1 MITKF
6 KLFEGSVKSAER
18 IDIFRDNK
26 YILVAPLTAKASMKY
41 GAFTHWCTS
50 VSDGSYM
57 EIWDSDNIP
66 NTEYSDTALL
76 ILIKKEKLT
85 QRNIKNSELYYYL
98 NKKKEDGETLTKKE
112 YEKLDELTEDD
123 DFVNLSKLCIIFTI
137 YDDMKVEAWS
147 ANNVNLQV
155 SNLYDLISYGID
167 NYIIDKIQNHIE
179 KIQSRKLVLSE

>member
-26 YILVAPLTAKASMKY
+26 YILVAPLTARASMKY

-66 NTEYSDTALL
+66 NTEYSDTVLL
-76 ILIKKEKLT
+76 ILIKKEELT
-85 QRNIKNSELYYYL
+85 QRNLKNSELYYYL
-98 NKKKEDGETLTKKE
+98 NKKKEDGEIKKKE
-112 YEKLDELTEDD
+112 EEKLDKLTEDD
-123 DFVNLSKLCIIFTI
+123 DFVNLSKLCIINK
-137 YDDMKVEAWS
+137 DDHYEAWS
-147 ANNVNLQV
+147 ANNVNLQIN
-155 SNLYDLISYGID
+155 NLYDLISYGFD
-167 NYIIDKIQNHIE
+167 NYIINQIENYIE
-179 KIQSRKLVLSE
+179 KVKRKKLVLSH